1 MDEYDVFLDTKS
13 RLMTLHAI
21 KEHALSPQ
29 QRNKQ
34 FIIITPNSLD
44 SIHTTKELRIH
55 RLKPPERKSAKGLQQ
70 QTIH

>member
-21 KEHALSPQ
+21 SEHALDTT

-34 FIIITPNSLD
+34 FVIITPNSLD
-44 SIHTTKELRIH
+44 SIHTTTYTRIH
-55 RLKPPERKSAKGLQQ
+55 HLKPPERKSAKGLQQ
-70 QTIH
+70 QTIA